1 MDDILKINGIFI
13 CFSTFVLYSMY
24 LYPVTSSWN
33 LILCIIFCYAT
44 FFVYDINQ
52 DIVFKQMTVKDDPVT
67 IKEANAGENSW
78 EVV

>member
-1 MDDILKINGIFI
+1 MVLGNTDINH
-13 CFSTFVLYSMY
+13 
-24 LYPVTSSWN
+24 

-52 DIVFKQMTVKDDPVT
+52 DIVFKQMTVKDDPGT